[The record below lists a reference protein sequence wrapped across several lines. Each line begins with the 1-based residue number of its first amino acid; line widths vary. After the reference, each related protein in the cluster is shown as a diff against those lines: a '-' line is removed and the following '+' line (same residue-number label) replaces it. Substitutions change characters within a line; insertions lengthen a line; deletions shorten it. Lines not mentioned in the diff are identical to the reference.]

1 MIAFHINTSEN
12 ARSSEGRTGVLDNP
26 VLLQCNSL
34 EAFPN
39 ALLLAWDF

>member
-1 MIAFHINTSEN
+1 MIAFQMNTSAN
-12 ARSSEGRTGVLDNP
+12 ARSSEGRIGVLDNP

-39 ALLLAWDF
+39 ALLLASDF